1 MAVKF
6 CKQCGSEMAAGK
18 RFCGR
23 CGAAITEATGFGE
36 PVGKSVMEVF
46 PYAALD
52 PNSPSPPG
60 DVLVPLLL
68 NEQPANA
75 AIPIETRIEDAGHPA
90 EWRPDEVE
98 DQHITRT
105 RNDEPAAIERDTPAP
120 RDAPVIAPETKGR
133 HSPRLLVGIGLVVV
147 LIAVGAVGFFE
158 WHKRSASVAE
168 VGSAQPKSLAD
179 TRPTSPIPDPVEKLD
194 NGKPS
199 PIEMAHALTPE
210 VKRGVAVSSTP
221 RPEVRVK
228 NTSADKE
235 VDRYQAATPVVGERP
250 TAAPII
256 RGAPATAMAGVL
268 HYAGPPVHFGEVIT
282 FSGLPAAMLRFSFDH
297 SSWQPRIL
305 HQSDGTQTLM
315 LRSVIQKDQTQCEVG
330 WEVAR

>member
-23 CGAAITEATGFGE
+23 CGAAITEATGFGK
-36 PVGKSVMEVF
+36 PVGESVKEVF

-52 PNSPSPPG
+52 PNSPSPPD
-60 DVLVPLLL
+60 DVLVPLSL
-68 NEQPANA
+68 NEQPASA
-75 AIPIETRIEDAGHPA
+75 PISIETGIEDAGHSA
-90 EWRPDEVE
+90 ESRPDEVE

-105 RNDEPAAIERDTPAP
+105 RNDEPAAIERDIPAP
-120 RDAPVIAPETKGR
+120 RDAQVIAPETKGR
-133 HSPRLLVGIGLVVV
+133 HAPRLLVGIGLVVV

-158 WHKRSASVAE
+158 WHKRSGRVAE
-168 VGSAQPKSLAD
+168 VVSAQPKSLVD
-179 TRPTSPIPDPVEKLD
+179 TRPTSPIPDPVEELD
-194 NGKPS
+194 SGKPS
-199 PIEMAHALTPE
+199 PIEMPHALSPE
-210 VKRGVAVSSTP
+210 VKRGVAVSPTN
-221 RPEVRVK
+221 RPEIRVK

-235 VDRYQAATPVVGERP
+235 VERYQAATPVVGERP
-250 TAAPII
+250 ASAPII

-268 HYAGPPVHFGEVIT
+268 QYAGPPVHFGEVIT